1 MNHLILNIHLKLL
14 FLSAFFVFS
23 VQVLAQVTYTVVC
36 DKTEHQ
42 LKIVESTDRSPN
54 YVPIKG
60 GFPFRQVAQKWL
72 DENYT
77 TTACD
82 PGQIIREVQAP
93 AISPQNQANVQTP
106 PAQPTQPSFFPP
118 GSTAGNVSGTSRSE
132 FKNTSM
138 LFQIKFANLGG
149 AFMLAKNMTPGME
162 LGIEQLFG
170 QKIYFGT
177 GLAVNLYLTDFES
190 KYGFDEQTF
199 FMARMPFFAGFRTQK
214 NSITVM
220 YEAGVHINTKLA
232 STDSEF
238 EIPGKTPLDNSFN
251 LMGRIKIGKN
261 KLLLEIGS
269 EMWLTGF
276 FEEDDFT
283 MNSTFVGIRYFF

>member
-1 MNHLILNIHLKLL
+1 MNHSILNTHLKLL
-14 FLSAFFVFS
+14 FLSVFFVFS
-23 VQVLAQVTYTVVC
+23 VQVFAQATYTVVC
-36 DKTEHQ
+36 DKTELQ

-60 GFPFRQVAQKWL
+60 GFPFRQVAQKWI
-72 DENYT
+72 DDNYNT
-77 TTACD
+77 TTCN
-82 PGQIIREVQAP
+82 PGQMVKEVQSRTN
-93 AISPQNQANVQTP
+93 SPQNQPNAPIPPVQSS
-106 PAQPTQPSFFPP
+106 QPSFFPP
-118 GSTAGNVSGTSRSE
+118 GSTPGNVPEISHPD
-132 FKNTSM
+132 FKNTSL

-149 AFMLAKNMTPGME
+149 AFSLAKNMTPGIE

-190 KYGFDEQTF
+190 KYGYDEQTF
-199 FMARMPFFAGFRTQK
+199 FMARMPFFAGFRIQR
-214 NSITVM
+214 NSIRVM
-220 YEAGVHINTKLA
+220 YEAGIHVNTKLV

-238 EIPGKTPLDNSFN
+238 EIPGQTPLDNSFN

-261 KLLLEIGS
+261 NLMLEIGS

-276 FEEDDFT
+276 FEEDDFY
-283 MNSTFVGIRYFF
+283 MNSTFVGFRYFF